1 MYTTRRV
8 SNVST
13 QGLPPLQWSPHYHH
27 NTRWVGSTTEG
38 FDGSGWRQTTDAS
51 PASVVSIYII
61 NTFSCFTNSGWIF
74 KMDPYLP
81 RHGDGPHS
89 QVSTR
94 YSSQHLRT
102 VDIRLEDLNSEDIS
116 GLVDEGRFGETR
128 GLTED
133 DLKLNSSNSLSIQ
146 GVYKF

>member
-1 MYTTRRV
+1 
-8 SNVST
+8 
-13 QGLPPLQWSPHYHH
+13 
-27 NTRWVGSTTEG
+27 
-38 FDGSGWRQTTDAS
+38 
-51 PASVVSIYII
+51 
-61 NTFSCFTNSGWIF
+61 
-74 KMDPYLP
+74 MDPYLP

-128 GLTED
+128 GLSED
-133 DLKLNSSNSLSIQ
+133 NLKLNSSNSLSIQ